1 MKLLKKVLLQKSET
15 KVFKQNQFH
24 KKLVQN
30 QREKK
35 LGRLEIKSDNV

>member
-1 MKLLKKVLLQKSET
+1 MKLLKKVLLQKSEA

-30 QREKK
+30 QREKE